1 MVALR
6 RDFHRHPELSYHERR
21 TAQLIAEE
29 PALEIALPQ
38 VFDQPPLTVLQR
50 GKLANVE
57 ALVAKIYR
65 RYQADPTAGL
75 GPDYQELVT
84 EFQPLFQWATACWDF
99 LLSTEGCRFILRAG
113 EQKAGARGDYRAI
126 TDKDYSRFVHGIFR
140 TCVLDFAQTPDAAWL
155 SQSLRER
162 FWPDV
167 LTAYRQLEHPPDPR
181 QRRLSPYSYL
191 RCVPYR
197 FLNEFHHDLV
207 YSTVHRL
214 PTSERRAVEVYFFH
228 FYTASAAAEAVG
240 CSEEECRAGLRQGLT
255 RLLIHDRLV
264 YCLLRQIERY

>member
-1 MVALR
+1 MVGL
-6 RDFHRHPELSYHERR
+6 DLEP
-21 TAQLIAEE
+21 QLDGVAVQIQEE
-29 PALEIALPQ
+29 SALEIALPQ
-38 VFDQPPLTVLQR
+38 VFEQPPLTVLQR
-50 GKLANVE
+50 DKLLHVE
-57 ALVAKIYR
+57 ALVARIFKASQASPPGGLGSG
-65 RYQADPTAGL
+65 YQALVNEFYPLLAWAGS
-75 GPDYQELVT
+75 
-84 EFQPLFQWATACWDF
+84 CWDF
-99 LLSTEGCRFILRAG
+99 LLSTEGCRFVPRSAERKLG
-113 EQKAGARGDYRAI
+113 VRGDYRVVACR
-126 TDKDYSRFVHGIFR
+126 DFSRLLHVVFHR
-140 TCVLDFAQTPDAAWL
+140 CVLDFAQEPQAPSLGGW
-155 SQSLRER
+155 LRER